1 MNIAE
6 LKNSYGSACIGVV
19 ARIISDTELI
29 ISTDSSLL
37 HLGDNIQVY
46 YHGEDIFS
54 PDGQNLG
61 SYNRVKDTLQVIQLE
76 PQYIIAKKE
85 QTSSTPLSDLV
96 TSPLLIK
103 RTIPLCV
110 DQNEIRPLSPV
121 DMKIHVGDPVKLS

>member
-6 LKNSYGSACIGVV
+6 LKNLYGSVCIGVV

-37 HLGDNIQVY
+37 HLGDDIQVY
-46 YHGEDIFS
+46 HHGEDLFS

-85 QTSSTPLSDLV
+85 QTSSTPLADLV

-103 RTIPLCV
+103 RTVPLCV
-110 DQNEIRPLSPV
+110 DQDEIRPLSPV